1 MTLENVRLKVEAF
14 DYLQLPINI
23 TEGCI
28 GRLVVQVM
36 CSTSLH
42 PGASWLCYLHVN
54 PLSACFF
61 LQLSLSFCYA
71 EPPQR
76 ALSFR

>member
-28 GRLVVQVM
+28 GRLVVQVI
-36 CSTSLH
+36 CSSSSPTQGMFALL
-42 PGASWLCYLHVN
+42 PAC
-54 PLSACFF
+54 PLKQA
-61 LQLSLSFCYA
+61 
-71 EPPQR
+71 
-76 ALSFR
+76 